1 MVSLQALEAELKK
14 LQAANKDSIERF
26 DENLKKLAEKKLK
39 SEVAIFQVIA
49 SAYTLVCLSSLEG
62 SPDDSLCPLFQF
74 APQERLKI
82 GFLIN
87 SVLQENKMRQRHQ
100 ELRLQREKMTAHMVE
115 QHRPGIKRIY
125 ELHSAQLSKRN

>member
-49 SAYTLVCLSSLEG
+49 SAYTLVCFSSLEG
-62 SPDDSLCPLFQF
+62 SPDDSLCPLIF
-74 APQERLKI
+74 
-82 GFLIN
+82 N
-87 SVLQENKMRQRHQ
+87 SH
-100 ELRLQREKMTAHMVE
+100 LRNGSR
-115 QHRPGIKRIY
+115 
-125 ELHSAQLSKRN
+125 SDS